1 MAAVLGFDPLNEQW
15 ATSDSGSDAAMHAL
29 GVLVEHQLEER
40 TRARAEKD
48 WATAD
53 AVRDRLKEAGIEVT
67 DTADGPAWSVAD

>member
-1 MAAVLGFDPLNEQW
+1 
-15 ATSDSGSDAAMHAL
+15 MHAL